1 MDALLD
7 EYISYLRLE
16 RNLSANTI
24 SSYKND
30 ITEYFEFI
38 KKAGIKNINKV
49 SEDVLEN
56 FLSYLKDK
64 KFNDKKL
71 TMSSIARKVSAVR
84 QFHKFIFS
92 DGLANNLPISDFK
105 PPKKIKHLPGVLSVS
120 EIEKIMELQDANV
133 PIIIRNKAIIETMYG
148 SGLRVSE
155 TVNLDV
161 GDVDFSDA
169 IIRCLG
175 KGSKERIVPVGT
187 HALKAISKYISEVR
201 DSLIGKKT
209 TSALF
214 LNFRGDRLSRVS
226 CWKIIKK
233 AASVAGIKKVITP
246 HSLRH
251 SFATHL
257 LENGADLRAVQEMLG
272 HVSISTTQ
280 IYTHVS
286 RKHLHDI
293 YKKYHPMA

>member
-24 SSYKND
+24 TSYKND

-64 KFNDKKL
+64 KFNDRKL
-71 TMSSIARKVSAVR
+71 NVSSIARKVSAIR

-120 EIEKIMELQDANV
+120 EIEKIMELQNTND
-133 PIIIRNKAIIETMYG
+133 PIIIRNKAILETMYG

-187 HALKAISKYISEVR
+187 HALKAISKYMSEVR
-201 DSLIGKKT
+201 NSLIGKKT

-233 AASVAGIKKVITP
+233 AASIAGIKKVITP

-293 YKKYHPMA
+293 YNKYHPMA